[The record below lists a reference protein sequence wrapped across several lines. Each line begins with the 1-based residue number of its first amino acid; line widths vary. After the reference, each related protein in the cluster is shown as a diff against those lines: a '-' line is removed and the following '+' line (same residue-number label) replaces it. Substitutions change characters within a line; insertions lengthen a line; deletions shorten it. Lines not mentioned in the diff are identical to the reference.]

1 MLNCPNRLAWASVDW
16 CGGWLN
22 CTLANLPASRAPLL
36 RSRSSLLQSG
46 PRFRFSLSLNFRIKG
61 LSRLAFSLSVRPG
74 SECTTAGAWN
84 LDPLSAQEHKRTP
97 AGKSRAHPVL
107 FTGWRLQLLPARFSL
122 GSSPDQ
128 RCPCVPDLFP
138 GSSQFDS
145 LILHPSPLPTAWF
158 SVLLLAIARP
168 VWTPSLVCF
177 NSSPPPWTFS
187 FLFLLFLAS
196 FLRFRDPGLCRSFTG
211 PTRSAQR
218 WLSVQKPRE
227 IGKRTSGT
235 TQHDR
240 TLPPIHLLS

>member
-168 VWTPSLVCF
+168 VWTPVTRLLQFFTTSVD
-177 NSSPPPWTFS
+177 
-187 FLFLLFLAS
+187 LFLSLSPLS
-196 FLRFRDPGLCRSFTG
+196 RFFSALSRPGSLPLVHRSNAISTEVVVSSK
-211 PTRSAQR
+211 T
-218 WLSVQKPRE
+218 
-227 IGKRTSGT
+227 KRN
-235 TQHDR
+235 R
-240 TLPPIHLLS
+240 